1 MDIKRMEHSKKRDGK
16 REKTGF
22 VIEAKNS
29 DI

>member
-1 MDIKRMEHSKKRDGK
+1 VKAADERGKKRDGK
-16 REKTGF
+16 REKMGF